1 MAAFTRS
8 FDCGEGEITM
18 APVGAAWPLDIST
31 DVVEDMV
38 NHSATPNVVYYCE
51 RDMLKFTT
59 RRAIKESIE
68 SRLSSGLRG
77 G

>member
-8 FDCGEGEITM
+8 FDCGEGGITM
-18 APVGAAWPLDIST
+18 APVGAAWQCQCWTAGS
-31 DVVEDMV
+31 EDMV

-59 RRAIKESIE
+59 RRPIKESTE
-68 SRLSSGLRG
+68 SRLSSGM
-77 G
+77 